1 MRPRRWMSCG
11 ALGGLWLALTCG
23 PGFSAPGA
31 VIDAAVTDDKGKPV
45 EDAVVY
51 VVSLPR
57 ADTPRSDVTMD
68 QQDKEFIPYVLPIDL
83 RTPVQFP
90 NRDNIRHHVYSV
102 SAAKKFELPL
112 YIGTPAHPVV
122 FDKPGVVVLGCN
134 IHDWML
140 AYVFVLPAP
149 YFAKTGS
156 DGKARITELP
166 PGSHEVRV
174 WHPRMREST
183 EKTGQQAAA
192 SLTAPG
198 QVTFTVQL
206 KREWRVPR
214 TPDRYGGAAPPN

>member
-1 MRPRRWMSCG
+1 MSCG
-11 ALGGLWLALTCG
+11 VLGGLLLAFTCG
-23 PGFSAPGA
+23 PAFPAPDA
-31 VIDAAVTDDKGKPV
+31 AIEAAVTDDKGKPV

-57 ADTPRSDVTMD
+57 AETRRDDATMD
-68 QQDKEFIPYVLPIDL
+68 QQDQEFIPYVLPIDTQTAV
-83 RTPVQFP
+83 RFP

-102 SAAKKFELPL
+102 SPAKKFELPL
-112 YIGTPAHPVV
+112 YSGTPAHPVV

-140 AYVFVLPAP
+140 AYVFVLPTP
-149 YFAKTGS
+149 YFAKTGP
-156 DGKARITELP
+156 DGKARIAELS

-192 SLTAPG
+192 SPTAAG
-198 QVTFTVQL
+198 QVTFTVTF

-214 TPDRYGGAAPPN
+214 TPGRYGGAGPQG